1 MIRERNADNPRYVT
15 LLHRTPSTDF
25 TIREAMHKHSDVV
38 GTIPPLHGKHGMQ
51 GHLVIADI
59 SGYTQFLTD
68 SELEHGNEIVADLLN
83 SILDATTA
91 PLALSSIEGDAVFLY
106 GEMADDMYGQTIL
119 ESVEMLYCAFGD
131 KLAEMVVNTTCDC
144 NACANI
150 KGLGLKI
157 VMHCGEYT
165 TSRIGGMTTLS
176 GPDVI
181 AVHRLLKNNI
191 IEETGVEHYFLI
203 TEACVKALEVESV
216 VASWIPYTGDYE
228 HIGEVVGYV
237 SSLEDVYAML
247 MLQSEDK
254 VAQTE
259 AWNTARG
266 QTLAPPSLVWD
277 YIMDPRKRVEFIPA
291 AAQMEL
297 KELAKGRIAP
307 GTEFHCA
314 HGDGAVTLFKVMDM
328 RPHSYITMTVEF
340 AEGSTVKYTYYL
352 VPSGSGTRIFQHA
365 EAPAIG
371 GVPVPELAVEE
382 YRTAWDDMMQANIDI
397 LTTLADETVGAYQ
410 DA

>member
-1 MIRERNADNPRYVT
+1 
-15 LLHRTPSTDF
+15 
-25 TIREAMHKHSDVV
+25 
-38 GTIPPLHGKHGMQ
+38 MQ

-68 SELEHGNEIVADLLN
+68 SELEHGNGVIADLLN

-106 GEMADDMYGQTIL
+106 GQMAEGMYGQTIL
-119 ESVEMLYCAFGD
+119 ESVEMLYCAFAD
-131 KLAEMVVNTTCDC
+131 ALAEMVVNTTCDC
-144 NACANI
+144 NACVNI

-157 VMHCGEYT
+157 VMHCGEYVL
-165 TSRIGGMTTLS
+165 SSVGGMTTLS

-181 AVHRLLKNNI
+181 AVHRLLKNRI
-191 IEETGVEHYFLI
+191 IEDTGIEHYFLI
-203 TEACVKALEVESV
+203 TDQCVKALDVASV
-216 VASWIPYTGDYE
+216 VASWIPHTEEYE

-247 MLQSEDK
+247 QLQSEDK
-254 VAQTE
+254 VAQAG
-259 AWNTARG
+259 AWSTAKG
-266 QTLAPPSLVWD
+266 QTLAPPPLVWD
-277 YIMDPRKRVEFIPA
+277 YIMDPRKRVEFIPVA
-291 AAQMEL
+291 AKMNLQEL
-297 KELAKGRIAP
+297 SAGRIAP

-314 HGDGAVTLFKVMDM
+314 HGDGAITLFKVLDM

-352 VPSGSGTRIFQHA
+352 IPSGTGTRIFQHA
-365 EAPAIG
+365 EAPVIDG
-371 GVPVPELAVEE
+371 EPVPALAVED
-382 YRTAWDDMMQANIDI
+382 YRVAWNDMMQENISI
-397 LTTLADETVGAYQ
+397 LTKLADTTVKECQ